1 MKFQILLKLPK
12 DRQLFV
18 VRPEIRAS
26 HWFSDIKKAVTRDH
40 DEVCVD
46 ARAVNRKYVLSVA
59 LAFFR
64 HHFVMSKYKTDA
76 ASKANRIVLVVKER
90 EDLVEIKRRLKAQW
104 FGNRLAS
111 EPANKLHPARF
122 CRVVQ
127 DYFAGAGAGARVKVR
142 VLDRAELKRQGFGLV
157 LAVGDSSRAH
167 PPHFLIVQ
175 VGGGGGRGKRTICA
189 VGKGVVFDSGGY
201 DLKSSAGMLG
211 MKGDKTGGGVAVALA
226 RYFGVEAPERLPKD
240 TRLVVLVPLVENM
253 IGQHAQRVGD
263 VHTAWNGKTVEVLN
277 TDAEGRLIL
286 ADALAYASRVYKPA
300 LLVDF
305 ATLTGWAG
313 TLHCDTSYVYYTEND
328 RLAAAVEAGGRAVGE
343 RSIRMPAWPEYKEDT
358 RSEIADYKNAY
369 FKTCEKGGGFM
380 AAMFLANFV
389 SDAKNWIHFDLTH
402 VQNPQGMSTCH
413 GLQTAIE
420 LISGF

>member
-1 MKFQILLKLPK
+1 MARLNQTKLIEMKFQILLNLPK
-12 DRQLFV
+12 DAQLFV

-59 LAFFR
+59 MAFFR
-64 HHFVMSKYKTDA
+64 HHFVMGKYKTDA

-111 EPANKLHPARF
+111 EPANKLHPVRF

-127 DYFAGAGAGARVKVR
+127 DYFAGAGAGAGGGVRIKVR

-167 PPHFLIVQ
+167 PPHFLILE
-175 VGGGGGRGKRTICA
+175 VGRGVGRGKRTICA

-211 MKGDKTGGGVAVALA
+211 MNGDKTGGGVAVALA
-226 RYFGVEAPERLPKD
+226 RYFGVEAPDRLPKD

-286 ADALAYASRVYKPA
+286 AAALADASRVYKPA
-300 LLVDF
+300 LLMDF
-305 ATLTGWAG
+305 ATLTGWA
-313 TLHCDTSYVYYTEND
+313 
-328 RLAAAVEAGGRAVGE
+328 
-343 RSIRMPAWPEYKEDT
+343 
-358 RSEIADYKNAY
+358 
-369 FKTCEKGGGFM
+369 
-380 AAMFLANFV
+380 
-389 SDAKNWIHFDLTH
+389 
-402 VQNPQGMSTCH
+402 
-413 GLQTAIE
+413 
-420 LISGF
+420 